1 VPAGFLGS
9 CADLRMRETGPGPGE
24 KRLPVLRRRE
34 ALVIRSVDRGRRKFE
49 PSGGSGD
56 GLCGMGAAWG
66 AAAEDGGPR
75 KVSDPAMSVRF
86 RMTSGADDGHA

>member
-34 ALVIRSVDRGRRKFE
+34 ALVIRSVDRGRRKLISYAKRVTTF
-49 PSGGSGD
+49 
-56 GLCGMGAAWG
+56 
-66 AAAEDGGPR
+66 GPQNA
-75 KVSDPAMSVRF
+75 VIMVTGFA
-86 RMTSGADDGHA
+86 